1 MNNNTTAID
10 VERRQISAEGIFS
23 ENLSVHRLTEGASI
37 RPRSDFHQR
46 KSLRVNDFHPAKPDG
61 TCDRN
66 PHSSNERG
74 ISLALCQ
81 LPKLLKVD
89 GHDLSPY
96 HFLDRFLAL
105 QRSPQKFCHCSKFG
119 RQRRWRRKSALS
131 AKSELWS
138 RIFGIFARKTKLPV
152 LAVAEFAL
160 TQTLLL
166 CGLADNAP
174 HRSAR
179 RSPTP

>member
-105 QRSPQKFCHCSKFG
+105 QRSPQKFCHCSNHDLMKL
-119 RQRRWRRKSALS
+119 RPLKSALS
-131 AKSELWS
+131 AKSELS
-138 RIFGIFARKTKLPV
+138 SHTCGISARKTKC
-152 LAVAEFAL
+152 LASVVF
-160 TQTLLL
+160 
-166 CGLADNAP
+166 
-174 HRSAR
+174 
-179 RSPTP
+179 